1 MKLTHLT
8 IENFLGAHAVDL
20 DLTTEPVHLFCGLN
34 GAGKSSIQE
43 AVRMALTG
51 EAVRVDLKKEY
62 GRLLTEGAE
71 GGFIEV
77 QADSESSV
85 VTLPS
90 GKGSG
95 PVERPAALPYVLS
108 AQRFAR
114 MTADERRAFLFGLM
128 GLTADGP
135 AVREKLATRGADAA
149 RIQAI
154 GPLLRAGFDAAAE
167 EAKNRARDA
176 KAAWR
181 AVTGET
187 YGAKKAEGWKA
198 AQPSEAGGDV
208 VALQAELDELDAK
221 LASHNRE
228 LGALQAAE
236 QARAAARAQVETL
249 REKAGKHARIAEK
262 LKRDQAELA
271 EWEAKVATATARAGN
286 GPRVGLI
293 HDLAQAVAYLLP
305 LAQTPTHLEPTQ
317 DECDAE
323 AALNAY
329 EREHGPV
336 GADSD
341 PEAAAALPEYIRAR
355 DLMARAVEN
364 GKRDLTEAD
373 NAANQLAAI
382 ALDKADD
389 DSTKLDMLRDLVA
402 ELQTQQ
408 RDLRAKIQTAKT
420 AEAARAQADEKTAKA
435 ADHHADVAGWDLIA
449 EQLAPGG
456 IPGEILAEA
465 LGPLNA
471 RLSSSAREAEWL
483 KAQVH
488 ADMLITGGGRRY
500 ELLSESEQ
508 WRVDAMLAEAVSHLS
523 GLRLLVLDRFDV
535 LDLKGRGDLLA
546 WLDGLAED
554 GSIETALLFG
564 TLKAAPAAGV
574 GLAVHWVDRGVVG
587 GLRAAA

>member
-8 IENFLGAHAVDL
+8 IENFLGARAVDL
-20 DLTTEPVHLFCGLN
+20 DLAAEPVHLFCGLN

-62 GRLLTEGAE
+62 SRLLTEGAE

-77 QADSESSV
+77 QADGESSV

-95 PVERPAALPYVLS
+95 PVERPAALPYVLA

-114 MTADERRAFLFGLM
+114 MEANERRAFLFGLM
-128 GLTADGP
+128 GLAADGP
-135 AVREKLATRGADAA
+135 AVREKLAARGADAA
-149 RIQAI
+149 RIQTI

-198 AQPSEAGGDV
+198 AQPAEAGADTQ
-208 VALQAELDELDAK
+208 ALQAELDELDAK

-236 QARAAARAQVETL
+236 QARVNARSQVETL

-271 EWEAKVATATARAGN
+271 EWETKVATATARAGS
-286 GPRVGLI
+286 GPRAGLI
-293 HDLAQAVAYLLP
+293 HDLAAAVAYLLP
-305 LAQTPTHLEPTQ
+305 FAESKNPNEITQ
-317 DECDAE
+317 DEKDAE
-323 AALNAY
+323 AALAAY

-336 GADSD
+336 GVGSD
-341 PEAAAALPEYIRAR
+341 PEAAAALPEYVKAR
-355 DLMARAVEN
+355 DLMARAVEH
-364 GKRDLTEAD
+364 GKRDLAEAD
-373 NAANQLAAI
+373 AAANQLAAI
-382 ALDKADD
+382 TLDKADD

-408 RDLRAKIQTAKT
+408 RDLRAKIQAAKA
-420 AEAARAQADEKTAKA
+420 AESARAQADDKTAKA
-435 ADHHADVAGWDLIA
+435 AQHHADVAGWDLIA

-456 IPGEILAEA
+456 IPGELLSEA
-465 LGPLNA
+465 LGPLKA
-471 RLSSSAREAEWL
+471 RLASSAHEAEWL
-483 KAQVH
+483 KAEVH

-535 LDLKGRGDLLA
+535 LDLRGRGDLLA
-546 WLDGLAED
+546 WLEGLAED

-564 TLKAAPAAGV
+564 TLKAAPAAGD
-574 GLAVHWVDRGVVG
+574 GLAVHWVERGVVG
-587 GLRAAA
+587 GLKVAA

>member
-8 IENFLGAHAVDL
+8 IENFLGARAVDL
-20 DLTTEPVHLFCGLN
+20 DLSTEPVHLFCGHN

-43 AVRMALTG
+43 AVRMSLTG

-62 GRLLTEGAE
+62 GRLVTEGAE
-71 GGFIEV
+71 SGFIEV
-77 QADSESSV
+77 QADGDEPSLV
-85 VTLPS
+85 MLPS

-95 PVERPAALPYVLS
+95 PVERPAALPYVLA

-181 AVTGET
+181 AVSGET

-198 AQPSEAGGDV
+198 AQPAETGGDV
-208 VALQAELDELDAK
+208 TTLQAELDELDAK

-262 LKRDQAELA
+262 LKRDQTELA

-286 GPRVGLI
+286 GPRVGLL
-293 HDLAQAVAYLLP
+293 HDAIAAL
-305 LAQTPTHLEPTQ
+305 
-317 DECDAE
+317 DEIVVFAPDDKTVNAE
-323 AALNAY
+323 AVLKAY
-329 EREHGPV
+329 EREFGPV

-364 GKRDLTEAD
+364 GKRDLAEAD

-449 EQLAPGG
+449 EQLAPGS
-456 IPGEILAEA
+456 IPGELLAEA

-471 RLSSSAREAEWL
+471 RLADSAREADWL
-483 KAQVH
+483 KAEVH
-488 ADMLITGGGRRY
+488 PDMLITGGGRRY

-535 LDLKGRGDLLA
+535 LDLRGRGDLLA

-564 TLKAAPAAGV
+564 TLKAAPAAGA
-574 GLAVHWVDRGVVG
+574 GLAVHWVERGVVG
-587 GLRAAA
+587 GLKVAA

>member
-8 IENFLGAHAVDL
+8 IENFLGARAVDL
-20 DLTTEPVHLFCGLN
+20 DLAAEPVHLFCGLN

-43 AVRMALTG
+43 AVRVALTG
-51 EAVRVDLKKEY
+51 EAVRVALKKEY

-77 QADSESSV
+77 QADGESSV

-95 PVERPAALPYVLS
+95 PVERPAALPYVLA

-114 MTADERRAFLFGLM
+114 MDANERRAFLFGLM

-135 AVREKLATRGADAA
+135 AVREKLAARGADAA

-198 AQPSEAGGDV
+198 AQPAEAGADTQ
-208 VALQAELDELDAK
+208 ALQAELDELDAK

-236 QARAAARAQVETL
+236 QARVNARSQVEAL

-271 EWEAKVATATARAGN
+271 DWEAAVAAATAMAGN
-286 GPRVGLI
+286 GPRVGLL
-293 HDLAQAVAYLLP
+293 HDAIAAL
-305 LAQTPTHLEPTQ
+305 
-317 DECDAE
+317 DEVVVFAPDDKTVNAE
-323 AALNAY
+323 AVLKAY
-329 EREHGPV
+329 EREYGPV
-336 GADSD
+336 GSSGD
-341 PEAAAALPEYIRAR
+341 PKAAEALPEYVKAR

-364 GKRDLTEAD
+364 GKRDLAEAD
-373 NAANQLAAI
+373 AAANQLAAI
-382 ALDKADD
+382 SLDKSDD
-389 DSTKLDMLRDLVA
+389 DSTKLDMLRDLVV

-408 RDLRAKIQTAKT
+408 RDLRAKIQAAKA
-420 AEAARAQADEKTAKA
+420 AESARAQADEKTAKA
-435 ADHHADVAGWDLIA
+435 AQHHADVAGWDLIA

-456 IPGEILAEA
+456 IPGELLVEA

-471 RLSSSAREAEWL
+471 RLASSAREAEWL
-483 KAQVH
+483 KAEVH
-488 ADMLITGGGRRY
+488 ADMPITGGGRRY

-535 LDLKGRGDLLA
+535 LDLRGRGDLLA
-546 WLDGLAED
+546 WLDGLTED

-564 TLKAAPAAGV
+564 TLKAAPAAGT
-574 GLAVHWVDRGVVG
+574 GLAVHWVERGVVG
-587 GLRAAA
+587 GLKVAA